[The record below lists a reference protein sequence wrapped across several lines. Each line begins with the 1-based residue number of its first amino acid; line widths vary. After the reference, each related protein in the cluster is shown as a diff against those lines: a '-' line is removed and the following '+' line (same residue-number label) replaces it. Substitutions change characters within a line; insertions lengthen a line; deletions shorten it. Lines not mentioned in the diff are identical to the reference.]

1 MRTGTL
7 VALAV
12 MLTASL
18 LCVIM
23 IAELLIG
30 CGEKTYYEDRTY
42 ITNECLFI
50 PYTPS
55 AGRW

>member
-12 MLTASL
+12 MLTAARM
-18 LCVIM
+18 CVIM
-23 IAELLIG
+23 CVELLIG
-30 CGEKTYYEDRTY
+30 CGAKPYYEDRTY
-42 ITNECLFI
+42 TTNECLFI